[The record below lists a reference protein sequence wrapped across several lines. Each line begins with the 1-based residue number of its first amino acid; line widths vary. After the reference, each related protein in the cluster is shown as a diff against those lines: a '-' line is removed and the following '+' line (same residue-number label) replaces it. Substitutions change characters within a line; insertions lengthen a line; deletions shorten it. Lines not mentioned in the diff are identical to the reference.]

1 MSKFQQDQTIFVGVR
16 VQKIPKRGHF
26 MDTESIQKTL
36 KILNFTTTYAIP
48 MKLTI
53 DIYLN
58 KVFHLAKSWDVS
70 HRVYKDVNKK
80 TLNFL
85 AQFRPLL
92 NNLKN
97 CSISDA
103 SSCLS

>member
-1 MSKFQQDQTIFVGVR
+1 
-16 VQKIPKRGHF
+16 
-26 MDTESIQKTL
+26 
-36 KILNFTTTYAIP
+36 

-53 DIYLN
+53 NIYLN

-103 SSCLS
+103 SSCLSKLITNVGCFWGVLAKTPPKSSVKRQFLLVRKHLKI

>member
-1 MSKFQQDQTIFVGVR
+1 
-16 VQKIPKRGHF
+16 
-26 MDTESIQKTL
+26 
-36 KILNFTTTYAIP
+36 

-80 TLNFL
+80 TLKVSLKINFL

-92 NNLKN
+92 NTSKN

-103 SSCLS
+103 SSYLS